1 MDAADGADALYTW
14 GRNGNGQLGHGGKAD
29 ATEPKV
35 VTMPQKLR
43 KIRCAHFHSVAL
55 SADGA
60 VYTWGRGA
68 LGLLGHGDENDYEQ
82 PRPINKLT
90 DEPVE
95 DVGCGPYHTAL
106 VTKDGKIMA
115 WGWALVKEDGAIE
128 ESFNVSPVLVPP
140 LAPTKRVVGI
150 ACGCYASAVWTE
162 DGRLLTW
169 GRGGSGQLGHGGL
182 EDEVAPREVAALGS
196 VHVVQ
201 AALGGMQELGFMIA
215 LGADGA
221 MHSCGAKERGRL
233 GRTAPAPAVSG
244 QPAVGV
250 GAPHHTPGPIT
261 LFDPPSESGPNA
273 SFVVDIAAADHHA
286 AAVTH
291 GGGLY
296 TWGANDFA
304 RFTLRPR
311 APRTL
316 PNTHTRIR
324 TR

>member
-115 WGWALVKEDGAIE
+115 WGWALGK
-128 ESFNVSPVLVPP
+128 
-140 LAPTKRVVGI
+140 
-150 ACGCYASAVWTE
+150 
-162 DGRLLTW
+162 
-169 GRGGSGQLGHGGL
+169 GL
-182 EDEVAPREVAALGS
+182 
-196 VHVVQ
+196 
-201 AALGGMQELGFMIA
+201 
-215 LGADGA
+215 
-221 MHSCGAKERGRL
+221 C
-233 GRTAPAPAVSG
+233 
-244 QPAVGV
+244 
-250 GAPHHTPGPIT
+250 
-261 LFDPPSESGPNA
+261 
-273 SFVVDIAAADHHA
+273 
-286 AAVTH
+286 
-291 GGGLY
+291 LY
-296 TWGANDFA
+296 
-304 RFTLRPR
+304 
-311 APRTL
+311 
-316 PNTHTRIR
+316 
-324 TR
+324 